1 MSAKKRAIGDTEDE
15 FQAALATYT
24 KAGNKTIAM
33 RRLWNAAYEI
43 GRGAAEVIW
52 VADIAKE
59 RESERVEQAR
69 QTAFEEGR
77 QVGEKDALTMDTFEV
92 SFSAGKM
99 DGIATGIEL
108 GRQEETQRWKDNG
121 HFEDATAGALLRSP
135 DTHSTTA
142 TPAIS
147 FHRSYYNST
156 STTTLFC
163 ATTTRPRT
171 TLEAFSRW
179 ALHSVG
185 AFGMGL
191 DAGTLGFGLESET
204 PLKIPEPLI
213 RDLASERARAIA
225 AKSDACRKYHP
236 PQILI
241 YPPQYLAEL
250 LQPTYPQDLQSPLKM
265 LVPSIRGLASE
276 RARAIVARPNPPEIP
291 GPQKGLQTPL
301 KMPVPSIRGLA
312 PNAPARSSPGPT
324 PTRNPGPPK
333 GPPEPPKD
341 TCAVDLRP
349 RPRTRARDRHQA

>member
-1 MSAKKRAIGDTEDE
+1 MGPPDANPEAITVKDEDK
-15 FQAALATYT
+15 ATLQHI
-24 KAGNKTIAM
+24 GTICM
-33 RRLWNAAYEI
+33 RRPDL
-43 GRGAAEVIW
+43 VHLL
-52 VADIAKE
+52 ADGKQTGWFEPTE

-191 DAGTLGFGLESET
+191 DAGTLGFGLESEVGNEDVALRRGADAVVRT
-204 PLKIPEPLI
+204 DGSGGI
-213 RDLASERARAIA
+213 RAD
-225 AKSDACRKYHP
+225 
-236 PQILI
+236 
-241 YPPQYLAEL
+241 
-250 LQPTYPQDLQSPLKM
+250 
-265 LVPSIRGLASE
+265 
-276 RARAIVARPNPPEIP
+276 
-291 GPQKGLQTPL
+291 
-301 KMPVPSIRGLA
+301 
-312 PNAPARSSPGPT
+312 
-324 PTRNPGPPK
+324 
-333 GPPEPPKD
+333 
-341 TCAVDLRP
+341 
-349 RPRTRARDRHQA
+349 

>member
-121 HFEDATAGALLRSP
+121 HFEDGMCYAVGIVDSSPPPESLPLDNGAAVLSMAPGLNWADDAESLPIHSLFITPLQPRDFSSLRSGSTNP
-135 DTHSTTA
+135 FNTLQRRQARYYGAQTRTRRPRHLRFHSTA
-142 TPAIS
+142 
-147 FHRSYYNST
+147 
-156 STTTLFC
+156 
-163 ATTTRPRT
+163 ATTTRHPLLRCSARPR
-171 TLEAFSRW
+171 
-179 ALHSVG
+179 
-185 AFGMGL
+185 L
-191 DAGTLGFGLESET
+191 D
-204 PLKIPEPLI
+204 
-213 RDLASERARAIA
+213 
-225 AKSDACRKYHP
+225 
-236 PQILI
+236 
-241 YPPQYLAEL
+241 
-250 LQPTYPQDLQSPLKM
+250 
-265 LVPSIRGLASE
+265 LVPRSKPSVDGHFTVLGLLAWVWMLAHWAS
-276 RARAIVARPNPPEIP
+276 
-291 GPQKGLQTPL
+291 G
-301 KMPVPSIRGLA
+301 
-312 PNAPARSSPGPT
+312 
-324 PTRNPGPPK
+324 
-333 GPPEPPKD
+333 
-341 TCAVDLRP
+341 
-349 RPRTRARDRHQA
+349 

>member
-121 HFEDATAGALLRSP
+121 HFEDACARARQIHLTHYSDGRRAITEPRHALDDR
-135 DTHSTTA
+135 DTCDFIPPQLLQLDIH
-142 TPAIS
+142 
-147 FHRSYYNST
+147 YYAVLCDHDS
-156 STTTLFC
+156 
-163 ATTTRPRT
+163 PRT

-191 DAGTLGFGLESET
+191 DAGTLGFGLESEVGNEDVALRRGADAVVRT
-204 PLKIPEPLI
+204 DGSGGI
-213 RDLASERARAIA
+213 RAD
-225 AKSDACRKYHP
+225 
-236 PQILI
+236 
-241 YPPQYLAEL
+241 
-250 LQPTYPQDLQSPLKM
+250 
-265 LVPSIRGLASE
+265 
-276 RARAIVARPNPPEIP
+276 
-291 GPQKGLQTPL
+291 
-301 KMPVPSIRGLA
+301 
-312 PNAPARSSPGPT
+312 
-324 PTRNPGPPK
+324 
-333 GPPEPPKD
+333 
-341 TCAVDLRP
+341 
-349 RPRTRARDRHQA
+349 